1 MSYENRNFIIFNP
14 SEMDKINFSEI
25 IETSPQ
31 TLRFSINGLK
41 TFVKWEGASPA
52 FVSTLTTKEGPY
64 TYSQMETILISNEW
78 VNPDLP

>member
-31 TLRFSINGLK
+31 TLRFSING
-41 TFVKWEGASPA
+41 SPA